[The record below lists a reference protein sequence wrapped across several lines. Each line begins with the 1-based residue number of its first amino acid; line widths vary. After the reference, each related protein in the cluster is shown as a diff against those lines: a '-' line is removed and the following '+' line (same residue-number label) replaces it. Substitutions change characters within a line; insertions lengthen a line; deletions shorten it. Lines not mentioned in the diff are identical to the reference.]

1 MDDQNKRPDG
11 TQDAYDLLSRNFSSF
26 GTPVQGQQEDDVK
39 NSGEIYFSAN
49 SDTASNRSAGTANR
63 RSDIVLPEE
72 DLYEKIMNSRPSASS
87 ARSASATGRNANYGS
102 SGRTA
107 SQAGRASSQQGRT
120 ASQMGRTAPQAGRNA
135 SQTSRTVPQAG
146 RLSSAAG
153 KKNAAAKTSAAV
165 ASGSAKKNQGKKKKR
180 KQSNVM
186 LTVGIV
192 VFVIIAAM
200 LIRIPIMGCIN
211 DILAINADT
220 TQIRVV
226 ITDNMDVDDVINI
239 LGKKKLINSTGFCK
253 LAARFL
259 SYDKKSDNTLREYH
273 AGEYNLSSSMGLEGM
288 LNEILAAGSTDSTVK
303 LTFPEGYTVS
313 QIAAKLSSNGV
324 CSTAEFYAAMND
336 RELLKEYDF
345 LSDITDASL
354 RYKLL
359 EGYMYPDTYEF
370 YIDETPKSVVKR
382 FLDNFQSKWDDMFAE
397 KAKKSNYSIDEILTV
412 ASILEREAENS
423 EQMPAIA
430 SVIYNRLGS
439 SSFPYINCDSTAKYI
454 NAYEE
459 ELTAKGTYANYLKVY
474 DTYQKTGLPVGP
486 ICNPGKQAINAALS
500 PDSTTYYYFL
510 HDKDGKLY
518 LASTQ
523 SEHDRNKQTAGIE
536 N

>member
-1 MDDQNKRPDG
+1 MDEQNRRPDSN
-11 TQDAYDLLSRNFSSF
+11 QDAYDLLSRNFGSF
-26 GTPVQGQQEDDVK
+26 GAAVQDTPEDDVK

-49 SDTASNRSAGTANR
+49 SDSVNSRGSSVNNPRNGM
-63 RSDIVLPEE
+63 VLPEE
-72 DLYEKIMNSRPSASS
+72 DVYEKIMNSRPTRPSGQRPSAARDSARGGSASKTGK
-87 ARSASATGRNANYGS
+87 SASAQNGVARTGTSANA
-102 SGRTA
+102 
-107 SQAGRASSQQGRT
+107 
-120 ASQMGRTAPQAGRNA
+120 P
-135 SQTSRTVPQAG
+135 
-146 RLSSAAG
+146 
-153 KKNAAAKTSAAV
+153 AAKKSTA
-165 ASGSAKKNQGKKKKR
+165 KKKKR
-180 KQSNVM
+180 KQSNIV

-192 VFVIIAAM
+192 IFVVIAAM

-211 DILAINADT
+211 DILAINGDT

-226 ITDNMDVDDVINI
+226 ITDNMDVNDVINL

-253 LAARFL
+253 LAAKFL
-259 SYDKKSDNTLREYH
+259 KYDKKSDKTPREYH

-324 CSTAEFYAAMND
+324 CSTAEFYAALND
-336 RELLKEYDF
+336 EQLLKDYDF
-345 LSDITDASL
+345 LADITDKSL
-354 RYKLL
+354 RYKVL
-359 EGYMYPDTYEF
+359 EGYLYPDTYEF

-412 ASILEREAENS
+412 ASIIEREAKNS

-430 SVIYNRLGS
+430 SVIYNRLSS
-439 SSFPYINCDSTAKYI
+439 SSFPYINCDSTGKYI
-454 NAYEE
+454 SAYEE
-459 ELTAKGTYANYLKVY
+459 ELTAKGTYANYLKSY

-486 ICNPGKQAINAALS
+486 ICNPGKQAIDAALA
-500 PDSTTYYYFL
+500 PDSTSYYYFL

-536 N
+536 

>member
-1 MDDQNKRPDG
+1 MPGFKMNDQNKRPDG
-11 TQDAYDLLSRNFSSF
+11 EQDAYDLLSRNFSSF
-26 GTPVQGQQEDDVK
+26 GAPTQETPEDDVK

-49 SDTASNRSAGTANR
+49 GDTNGHRPTGASNR

-72 DLYEKIMNSRPSASS
+72 DVYDKIMNSHSSRSGTARPFESSHNGAS
-87 ARSASATGRNANYGS
+87 RVS

-107 SQAGRASSQQGRT
+107 QQSGRTSSSVGKKQNAVKNTVAASS
-120 ASQMGRTAPQAGRNA
+120 SAGGA
-135 SQTSRTVPQAG
+135 
-146 RLSSAAG
+146 
-153 KKNAAAKTSAAV
+153 KN
-165 ASGSAKKNQGKKKKR
+165 GSKKKKKR
-180 KQSNVM
+180 KQSNVA
-186 LTVGIV
+186 LTVGVV

-226 ITDNMDVDDVINI
+226 ITDNMDVNDVINL

-259 SYDKKSDNTLREYH
+259 KYDKKSDKTLREYH
-273 AGEYNLSSSMGLEGM
+273 PGEYNLSSSMGLEGM

-324 CSTAEFYAAMND
+324 CATAEFYAALND
-336 RELLKEYDF
+336 RELLKDYDF
-345 LSDITDASL
+345 LAEITDKNL

-412 ASILEREAENS
+412 ASIIEREAKNA

-439 SSFPYINCDSTAKYI
+439 SSFPYINCDSTGKYI
-454 NAYEE
+454 AAYEE
-459 ELTAKGTYANYLKVY
+459 ELTAKGTYTDYLKAY

-486 ICNPGKQAINAALS
+486 ICNPGKQAINAALA
-500 PDSTTYYYFL
+500 PDSTNYYYFL

-523 SEHDRNKQTAGIE
+523 SEHDRNKQAAGIE
-536 N
+536 

>member
-1 MDDQNKRPDG
+1 MDDQNKRPEDG
-11 TQDAYDLLSRNFSSF
+11 RDAYDLLSRNFNLFNSSSHE
-26 GTPVQGQQEDDVK
+26 TAEDDVK

-49 SDTASNRSAGTANR
+49 SDTRENRPSGVSNRRGNAAMPEDDLYTRIINSHQADRSAARPGSQSAASSQNSTVRSSSAGGYASN
-63 RSDIVLPEE
+63 
-72 DLYEKIMNSRPSASS
+72 
-87 ARSASATGRNANYGS
+87 TGRNTAGAYKN
-102 SGRTA
+102 SGAAGGNAARTA
-107 SQAGRASSQQGRT
+107 
-120 ASQMGRTAPQAGRNA
+120 
-135 SQTSRTVPQAG
+135 
-146 RLSSAAG
+146 AAG
-153 KKNAAAKTSAAV
+153 NVKKKKK
-165 ASGSAKKNQGKKKKR
+165 ASKKKKR
-180 KQSNVM
+180 RQSNVA
-186 LTVGIV
+186 LTCGVIM
-192 VFVIIAAM
+192 FVIIAAM
-200 LIRIPIMGCIN
+200 LVRIPIMGCIN

-226 ITDNMDVDDVINI
+226 ITDNMDVDDVINL

-259 SYDKKSDNTLREYH
+259 NYDKKSDNTLREYH

-313 QIAAKLSSNGV
+313 QIVAKLSSNGV

-336 RELLKEYDF
+336 SELLKEYDC
-345 LSDITDASL
+345 LADITDADL

-397 KAKKSNYSIDEILTV
+397 KAKKSSYSIDEILTV
-412 ASILEREAENS
+412 ASIIEREASNS
-423 EQMPAIA
+423 EQMAAIA
-430 SVIYNRLGS
+430 SVIYNRLSS
-439 SSFPYINCDSTAKYI
+439 SSFPCINCDSTAKYI
-454 NAYEE
+454 QTYEE
-459 ELTAKGTYANYLKVY
+459 ELTAKGTYTNFLKSY

-500 PDSTTYYYFL
+500 PDSTSYYYFL
-510 HDKDGKLY
+510 HDSEGKLY

-523 SEHDRNKQTAGIE
+523 SEHERNKQTAGIE
-536 N
+536 

>member
-1 MDDQNKRPDG
+1 MEEQKKRSGG
-11 TQDAYDLLSRNFSSF
+11 TEDAYDLLSRNFGSF
-26 GTPVQGQQEDDVK
+26 GPSSQEPQEDDVK

-49 SDTASNRSAGTANR
+49 GDAQPTR
-63 RSDIVLPEE
+63 RSSSWNGGALPEE
-72 DLYEKIMNSRPSASS
+72 DVYEKIMNSTRSSRPVQSRPS
-87 ARSASATGRNANYGS
+87 GNA
-102 SGRTA
+102 
-107 SQAGRASSQQGRT
+107 Q
-120 ASQMGRTAPQAGRNA
+120 
-135 SQTSRTVPQAG
+135 
-146 RLSSAAG
+146 
-153 KKNAAAKTSAAV
+153 
-165 ASGSAKKNQGKKKKR
+165 SGSAGTRRTSRPASAAEKKTVGASGAKKSSAKVSSAKPSVAKTAGKSGGKKSRKR
-180 KQSNVM
+180 KQSNII

-211 DILAINADT
+211 DILAINSDT

-226 ITDNMDVDDVINI
+226 ITDNMDVDDVINM

-253 LAARFL
+253 IAARFL
-259 SYDKKSDNTLREYH
+259 KYDKKNDKTLREYP

-288 LNEILAAGSTDSTVK
+288 LNEILAAGSADSTVK

-324 CSTAEFYAAMND
+324 CSTAEFYVALND
-336 RELLKEYDF
+336 EELLKNYDF
-345 LSDITDASL
+345 LTDIKDKNL

-359 EGYMYPDTYEF
+359 EGYLYPDTYEF
-370 YIDETPKSVVKR
+370 YIDETPRSVVKR
-382 FLDNFQSKWDDMFAE
+382 FLDNFQSKWDDIFAE

-412 ASILEREAENS
+412 ASIIEREAKNA

-439 SSFPYINCDSTAKYI
+439 SSFPYINCDSTGKYI
-454 NAYEE
+454 SAYEE
-459 ELTAKGTYANYLKVY
+459 ELTAKGTYTTYLKAY

-486 ICNPGKQAINAALS
+486 ICNPGKQAILAALS
-500 PDSTTYYYFL
+500 PDSTNYYYFL

-523 SEHDRNKQTAGIE
+523 SEHDRNKKTAGIE
-536 N
+536 